1 MPNTREKLIEL
12 IERAK
17 HSWSLST
24 MIPLDCTFESWTAD
38 HLIAN
43 GVTIPV
49 LCQNCTHHDTED
61 CPQNRV
67 WCKMLRRYMKL
78 DGYCSLGERKEK

>member
-1 MPNTREKLIEL
+1 MAENYKHLYEQTKLMLTKYQDEIVPGFRKVIADL
-12 IERAK
+12 
-17 HSWSLST
+17 
-24 MIPLDCTFESWTAD
+24 ESKQP
-38 HLIAN
+38 I
-43 GVTIPV
+43 

-78 DGYCSLGERKEK
+78 DGYCSYGERKEE